1 VKGGFLLEQ
10 KQTIAIVVIIVV
22 IAGAVAGYM
31 IMFPPIPPGG
41 IIIMGTTDTVEAS
54 IDMAQSYDYF
64 GWEIITALSSGL
76 VEIKPGSA
84 AGATDIDPALA
95 ESWVM
100 SEGGTQWDF
109 NLREGLVFADGTP
122 FNASVV
128 KYTFDRNCNL
138 TGTGL
143 QEPDGPQYNMG
154 YADIIDNVEV
164 ISNYVVRF
172 NLHIAFAPFLQL
184 MSCAASYIVHPTYAP
199 LDHYVVYTE
208 GNPRASHP
216 NGLGPFILT
225 NWTRVGGSDQQM
237 RLEKNP
243 NYWNAAKGY
252 PKADVIIIQF
262 YSKDT
267 TLTSAMISGDID
279 IAYRHM
285 SAAQVNAFRE
295 NPDVRVWDGIGAAI
309 QYMCFQQDIA
319 PFDEVEIR
327 QGIAAALNKSHVC
340 DTVFLGNADP
350 LETIVPAGMAY
361 HKPSFEV
368 YGSGAN
374 YTFTREMFA
383 LHGYT
388 ETNKLAFD
396 LYYESSGHYPQS
408 ADQAAVYKTD
418 LEASGVMTVSLKSL
432 EWPTYR
438 QQRNAGTMPVYVYGW
453 YPDYIDADNYGFLP
467 FASWLNMG
475 FNQTY
480 PQAGIDEYNL
490 WVDGRSA
497 TTDALRQAAYYD
509 LQDLQAEQCSMI
521 PLWQGRTV
529 AVTSTSIH
537 GVVLDITVSWRH
549 WLVYWGAPATTGP

>member
-1 VKGGFLLEQ
+1 MEQ

-41 IIIMGTTDTVEAS
+41 TIIMGTTDSVEAS

-76 VEIKPGSA
+76 VEIEPGSA
-84 AGATDIDPALA
+84 GGADDIMPALA
-95 ESWVM
+95 ESWLP
-100 SEGGTQWDF
+100 SDGGKQWDF
-109 NLREGLVFADGTP
+109 TLREGLTFEDGTA

-143 QEPDGPQYNMG
+143 QEPDGPQWNMG
-154 YADIIDNVEV
+154 YADIIDSVV
-164 ISNYVVRF
+164 IISDYVVRF

-184 MSCAASYIVHPTYAP
+184 MSCAASYMVHPSYAP
-199 LDHYVVYTE
+199 LDHFVEYTA
-208 GNPRASHP
+208 GDVRGSHP
-216 NGLGPFILT
+216 NGLGPFILA
-225 NWTRVGGSDQQM
+225 NWTRVGGEEQQM

-243 NYWNAAKGY
+243 NYWNGPEY

-262 YSKDT
+262 YSSDT
-267 TLTSAMISGDID
+267 ALTSAMAGGDID

-285 SAAQVNAFRE
+285 SAAQIDAFRE
-295 NPDVRVWDGIGAAI
+295 NADVRVWDGIGAAI
-309 QYMCFQQDIA
+309 QYMCFQQDIY
-319 PFDEVEIR
+319 PFNETDIR

-340 DTVFLGNADP
+340 ELVFLGNADP
-350 LETIVPAGMAY
+350 LETIVPDGMEY
-361 HKPSFEV
+361 HKPSFEI
-368 YGSGAN
+368 YGTGAN
-374 YTFTREMFA
+374 YSHTVDMFA
-383 LHGYT
+383 LHGYST
-388 ETNKLAFD
+388 TNKLEFD

-408 ADQAAVYKTD
+408 AEQAAVYKTD
-418 LEASGVMTVSLKSL
+418 LEASGVMTVTLKHL
-432 EWPTYR
+432 EWGAYR
-438 QQRNAGTMPVYVYGW
+438 DQRNAGTMPVYVYGW
-453 YPDYIDADNYGFLP
+453 YPDYIDADNYAFLP

-475 FNQTY
+475 FNETY
-480 PQAGIDEYNL
+480 PAAGIEEYNL

-529 AVTSTSIH
+529 AVTSPSIH

>member
-1 VKGGFLLEQ
+1 MEQ

-31 IMFPPIPPGG
+31 IMFPAIPPGG
-41 IIIMGTTDTVEAS
+41 TIIMGTTDTVEAS

-122 FNASVV
+122 FNATVV

-184 MSCAASYIVHPTYAP
+184 MSCAASYMVHPTYAP

-216 NGLGPFILT
+216 NGLGPFILA

-243 NYWNAAKGY
+243 NYWNAANGY

-279 IAYRHM
+279 IAYRHL
-285 SAAQVNAFRE
+285 SAAQVDAFRE
-295 NPDVRVWDGIGAAI
+295 NSDVRVWDGIGAAI
-309 QYMCFQQDIA
+309 QYMCFQQNIA

-340 DTVFLGNADP
+340 ETVFLGNADP

-383 LHGYT
+383 LHGYN

-408 ADQAAVYKTD
+408 ADQAAVYKSD
-418 LEASGVMTVSLKSL
+418 LEASGVMTVSLVSL

-438 QQRNAGTMPVYVYGW
+438 QQRNAGTMPVYIYGW

-529 AVTSTSIH
+529 AVTSTGIH